1 MELIRY
7 LNEEGLDWELD
18 QTITRGWEFYF
29 IKHELDQHRAKEVND
44 ITVKVFRLSE
54 DGTSLGTATATI
66 PLPSVS
72 SEMNREEMEALAK
85 DLSYRASLVKNRPY
99 TLLASGT
106 EPETQQEPVLRP
118 DLSAISKAFIEAV
131 NSLPETEGES
141 VNSFEIF
148 VEEKIRR
155 FRNSAGIDV
164 TEICPKSF
172 AEVVINARR
181 DGHEIE
187 LYRSYDSGTCDA
199 EALKA
204 DLTRA
209 MQFGRDRLLAEP
221 TPALGSIDVLFS
233 TADAVR
239 IYEFFTYRLLA
250 NMIYQ
255 KYSDWSVGKDIAPDA
270 AGDKLTITTLRELPN
285 SSGNHAFDAEGAPI
299 TDTVVMEDFVP
310 KAILGSRMFSEY
322 MGLEKSFIPS
332 NYRVTGGTGT
342 EEELRS
348 GRYLEAVEF
357 SDFQVDELTGD
368 IFGEIRLGYLHDGDD
383 VKIVTGGSISGSMFD
398 FIGDFRASAALSQ
411 YDSMEIPALTR
422 LKNVTVTGIEKE

>member
-1 MELIRY
+1 MELIKY
-7 LNEEGLDWELD
+7 LNAEGLDWELD

-44 ITVKVFRLSE
+44 ITVKVFRTAE
-54 DGTSLGTATATI
+54 DGTMGTASATI

-72 SEMNREEMEALAK
+72 AEMKKEEMEALAK
-85 DLSYRASLVKNRPY
+85 DLAYRASLVKNKPY
-99 TLLASGT
+99 KLLQGDASRGG
-106 EPETQQEPVLRP
+106 QEQPMERP
-118 DLSAISKAFIEAV
+118 DIPSIAKAFIEALRG
-131 NSLPETEGES
+131 LPETETEFI
-141 VNSFEIF
+141 NSYEIF
-148 VEEKIRR
+148 VEEKLRR

-164 TEICPKSF
+164 SEIRPESF

-187 LYRSYDSGTCDA
+187 LYRSYDSGTCDGD
-199 EALKA
+199 ALKE

-209 MQFGRDRLLAEP
+209 MGFGRDRLLAEP

-233 TADAVR
+233 TADAVN

-250 NMIYQ
+250 NLIYQ
-255 KYSDWSVGKDIAPDA
+255 QYSDWAVGENVAPDA
-270 AGDKLTITTLRELPN
+270 VGDKLTVTALKELPN
-285 SSGNHAFDAEGAPI
+285 SSENKAFDEEGAPI

-310 KAILGSRMFSEY
+310 KAILGNRMFSQY
-322 MGLEKSFIPS
+322 MGLEHSFIPS
-332 NYRVTGGTGT
+332 NYRVTGGTRT

-357 SDFQVDELTGD
+357 SDFQVDEVTGD
-368 IFGEIRLGYLHDGDD
+368 IFGEIRLGYLHDGDQ
-383 VKIVTGGSISGSMFD
+383 VKVVTGGSVSGSMFD
-398 FIGDFRASAALSQ
+398 FIKDFMASKALRQ
-411 YDSMEIPALTR
+411 YDEMEIPALTR